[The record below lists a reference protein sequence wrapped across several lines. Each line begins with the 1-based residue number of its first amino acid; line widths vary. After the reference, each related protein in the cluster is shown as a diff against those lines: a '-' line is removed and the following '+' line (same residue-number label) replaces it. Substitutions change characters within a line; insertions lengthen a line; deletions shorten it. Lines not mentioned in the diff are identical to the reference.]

1 MRSFGA
7 VAGLLPGLAMALAGV
22 VGRLKLE
29 SGLVVAVGLADH
41 QVSSYILNHA
51 ELTAKEKERPLLNP

>member
-1 MRSFGA
+1 
-7 VAGLLPGLAMALAGV
+7 MALAGV